1 MQSSAVAD
9 VEAFGPESQT
19 EEKNVHQYPSQHTLK
34 GNPNDDKSFSNIQSR
49 ILRKCQSRTSR
60 MQFGS
65 VVSKNSSQVQFREYD
80 YNGRVKSVPK
90 SNHYDLTQGEAEFAQ
105 QLIEEKYHA
114 L

>member
-1 MQSSAVAD
+1 
-9 VEAFGPESQT
+9 
-19 EEKNVHQYPSQHTLK
+19 
-34 GNPNDDKSFSNIQSR
+34 
-49 ILRKCQSRTSR
+49 

-90 SNHYDLTQGEAEFAQ
+90 SNHYDLAQGEAELAQ

>member
-1 MQSSAVAD
+1 VAD

-34 GNPNDDKSFSNIQSR
+34 GNPNDDKSSNHHTQSFSNIQSR

-90 SNHYDLTQGEAEFAQ
+90 SNHYDLTGE
-105 QLIEEKYHA
+105 
-114 L
+114 